1 MSLKK
6 WESKVLHGQCIR
18 SMDRQLIGEED
29 TFLRRSRGE
38 LKGETE
44 SETIAAQD
52 RALQTKY
59 LTAQILQTEKYSK
72 YRL

>member
-1 MSLKK
+1 
-6 WESKVLHGQCIR
+6 
-18 SMDRQLIGEED
+18 MDRQLIGEED